1 MRKGLAW
8 LGILFFV
15 TFSAAAQEAPF
26 TVNAPSAVLMEESS
40 GMILFSQAPDEK
52 RPPASITKLMTMLLT
67 MEALEKGQV
76 KLTDQIA
83 VSEYAAS
90 MGGSQIWLEPGEKM
104 TLHDMLKAIAV
115 VSANDA
121 SVAVAEHLAGSA
133 EAFAKKMNQKAKAL
147 GMKNSYFAN
156 PNGLPPEDGS
166 QGCVTTALDIAILS
180 RELLKHPKILEY
192 TSIWMG
198 TLDARPEP
206 ALVNTNKLVHF
217 YEGCDGLKTGYTT
230 ESKYCLSATAKK
242 DTLRLVAVV
251 MGAENTKIR
260 NAEITK
266 LFNYGFS
273 QLISQ
278 KVARKGQNLGKAKI
292 KGGTLEEVS
301 VLVAN
306 DLLAVQRRDSE
317 GKVALELSIDK
328 EIQAPLKKGQRLG
341 WVTARSEGKELGK
354 VALLAQK
361 DVPKASF
368 FVMIGRFFRDLFRSF
383 FGG

>member
-8 LGILFFV
+8 LVILFFV

-26 TVNAPSAVLMEESS
+26 KVNAPSAVLMEESS

-76 KLTDQIA
+76 RLTDQIA

-104 TLHDMLKAIAV
+104 ALHDMLKAIAV